1 MSFHWLDLVLV
12 IGIGV
17 SAVYATMRGFVRETL
32 SIIAWV
38 VAVLAALYFGPDIAD
53 TLKPHLPSGLGDIAG
68 YLLVFLS
75 VLLLLSFVTYHLS
88 GSVKR
93 SPVGPVDR
101 VLGCLFGVVRGL
113 AVAGIVYLLVA
124 AVEPPSEQ
132 PNWMTKAELY
142 PLVRHSGEM
151 LDRLIPDRLLK
162 HGSKT
167 SHPTDAKSAK
177 APQPDRETPAPAVAA
192 PAPTAA
198 SPHKKSNA
206 RADTHETY
214 TPEPTQPVTLPAR
227 PTVLPAPVS
236 SAPTQ
241 AEHIEKHKE
250 TAATMQAD
258 TQVPAPMPQKRPG
271 HATKNSAEKQDNSAT
286 KAADTKH
293 RKSAYGEKDRE
304 ALDKL
309 IEESGKRNSGKP

>member
-53 TLKPHLPSGLGDIAG
+53 SLKPHLPSGLGDIAG

-132 PNWMTKAELY
+132 PNWMTQAELY

-167 SHPTDAKSAK
+167 SHPTKEK
-177 APQPDRETPAPAVAA
+177 AEAA
-192 PAPTAA
+192 PTPHETTAPPPAYTAQ
-198 SPHKKSNA
+198 SHKKSSA
-206 RADTHETY
+206 RADMNGENS
-214 TPEPTQPVTLPAR
+214 TPPPTPAIQPPRQAISAPVT
-227 PTVLPAPVS
+227 APPPPS
-236 SAPTQ
+236 T
-241 AEHIEKHKE
+241 EHIERHKE
-250 TAATMQAD
+250 ISTDAQT
-258 TQVPAPMPQKRPG
+258 TLTGPIPMPQKRPG
-271 HATKNSAEKQDNSAT
+271 HAIKNSAEKQDNSAT
-286 KAADTKH
+286 TAADTKH
-293 RKSAYGEKDRE
+293 RKSAYGVKDRE
-304 ALDKL
+304 ALDRL